1 MGPKIFFFNIIYY
14 AVTLGL
20 VGLGREDPSSS
31 LGYGIMIVVFWIVAL
46 VFLIVSLRT
55 KFLAPK
61 SFIQK
66 AGIFTLTPVLFLIV
80 VTLIA
85 SFEG

>member
-1 MGPKIFFFNIIYY
+1 MGAKIFFFNIIYY

-20 VGLGREDPSSS
+20 VGLGREDPNSS

-66 AGIFTLTPVLFLIV
+66 VGIFTLTPVLFLIV